1 MAMQFSFWVQIKADE
16 IGHVQGGLAID
27 DYSHIPEFSFSWG
40 NWKEKEAHILGAST
54 TWALKT
60 WFSRQSYLDELRAV
74 LEVPDDGKVQAFIPR
89 GQRERASCHTS
100 PNSRVLSQGF
110 AEMPPGFWV
119 NRSVTVEAGRGAK
132 R

>member
-1 MAMQFSFWVQIKADE
+1 MIILTFLNSPFPGKTE
-16 IGHVQGGLAID
+16 
-27 DYSHIPEFSFSWG
+27 
-40 NWKEKEAHILGAST
+40 KKKEAHILGAST
-54 TWALKT
+54 TWALKP
-60 WFSRQSYLDELRAV
+60 RLSYLDKLRAV

-119 NRSVTVEAGRGAK
+119 N
-132 R
+132 